1 MEGELFLRFYLLA
14 LHHFLNECPVE
25 GLVFKNP
32 ELTLCASIADYTGK
46 SNM

>member
-1 MEGELFLRFYLLA
+1 MEGELFLRFYLHA

-25 GLVFKNP
+25 GKFKNP